1 MHDIIIQLVNGLVVG
16 LSLALVASGLA
27 LIFGVLDI
35 VNFAQGEFYMLG
47 GFVLFF
53 TYQATHNFLIGL
65 IAATLAVG
73 IGGGLVLQAMVW
85 PLLGKSHALPLLA
98 TLGLSLII
106 QQLALNVFGGTT
118 RLVPPPIPG
127 QVPIEGVS
135 YPIYNLFIVVAGC
148 AVLVAG
154 FLFLKYT
161 KYGIWL
167 RAVAQNR
174 SMAGGLGVPVP
185 RVYFLAFAISSAL
198 AAIAGALL
206 APVQSVYAVEGSDVI
221 VNAFIIVVAGGMGNF
236 RGAALVA
243 VLLGEVEALGAI
255 WFRPSEVQVFA
266 LGLVIVLML
275 LRSRR
280 KIAAAPVEDTALS
293 GTRGGTSR
301 ANAAA
306 LNRVWAIISVILV
319 ALALVPL
326 VVGGSMPQRAAVYLI
341 YGLLALSVSL
351 MIGFARLL
359 NIGVGAIFGVGAY
372 TVAILTQHNISNP
385 VVVFAS
391 AIAVGLLIS
400 LLFGLYANVA
410 SGIEYMMLTF
420 LTTLAMA
427 TLPSVSPALTGGDNG
442 LQVKGGLQVS
452 FGLNPLVGNQFYAF
466 VLAVTGIC
474 VLACWFILGSQTGKA
489 AQAIGR
495 NALRASAMGYRV
507 SNFRVAVTLLSGF
520 LAATAGWLYAL
531 ENSFVSQDLLGLSNS
546 LNGILYSL
554 VGGAEHVI
562 LGSFVGATS
571 FRYLTDSLGRATSQ
585 SSLYIGLALLVVVYL
600 MPNGILGLVE
610 SAAARLRRAPEV
622 EPALDRDVLEPAP
635 TDPRQ
640 PAPVSPGRE
649 S

>member
-1 MHDIIIQLVNGLVVG
+1 MHDLVIQLINGLVVG

-53 TYQATHNFLIGL
+53 TVQATHNFLLGL
-65 IAATLAVG
+65 LAAAVVVG
-73 IGGGLVLQAMVW
+73 LGGGLILQIMVW
-85 PLLGKSHALPLLA
+85 PLLDKAQALPLLA

-106 QQLALNVFGGTT
+106 QQLALNAFGGTT
-118 RLVPPPIPG
+118 RLVPPPITA
-127 QVPIEGVS
+127 QVPIENIS
-135 YPIYNLFIVVAGC
+135 YPVYNLLIVVAGS
-148 AVLVAG
+148 AILLAG

-167 RAVAQNR
+167 RAVAENR

-206 APVQSVYAVEGSDVI
+206 APVQSVYAVAGADVI

-243 VLLGEVEALGAI
+243 LLLGEVEAVGSI

-266 LGLVIVLML
+266 LGLVIVLMI

-280 KIAAAPVEDTALS
+280 RTATAPVEDAS
-293 GTRGGTSR
+293 HAARARPSSANPIERG
-301 ANAAA
+301 
-306 LNRVWAIISVILV
+306 WAILAVALV
-319 ALALVPL
+319 GLALVPL
-326 VVGGSMPQRAAVYLI
+326 FVGGTMPQKAAVYLI

-351 MIGFARLL
+351 IIGFARLL

-385 VVVFAS
+385 FVVLAV
-391 AIAVGLLIS
+391 AILAGLAIS

-427 TLPSVSPALTGGDNG
+427 TIPSVAPVLTGGDNG
-442 LQVKGGLQVS
+442 LQVKGGLAVS

-466 VLAVTGIC
+466 VLAVTLVC
-474 VLACWFILGSQTGKA
+474 VLLCWYVLTSQVGKA

-495 NALRASAMGYRV
+495 NALRSSAMGYRV
-507 SNFRVAVTLLSGF
+507 SNYRMAVTLLSGF
-520 LAATAGWLYAL
+520 VATIAGWLYAL
-531 ENSFVSQDLLGLSNS
+531 SNSFVSQDLLGLSNS

-562 LGSFVGATS
+562 LGSFVGATV
-571 FRYLTDSLGRATSQ
+571 FRYMTDSLGRMTSQ
-585 SSLYIGLALLVVVYL
+585 SSLYIGFALLVVVYL

-610 SAAARLRRAPEV
+610 SAARRLRWRGAEEAPLPEAELEV
-622 EPALDRDVLEPAP
+622 EAFTPEGV
-635 TDPRQ
+635 RQ
-640 PAPVSPGRE
+640 
-649 S
+649 

>member
-47 GFVLFF
+47 GFTLFF
-53 TYQATHNFLIGL
+53 VYQATHNFLIGL
-65 IAATLAVG
+65 IAAALAVG
-73 IGGGLVLQAMVW
+73 IGGGLLLQGMVW
-85 PLLGKSHALPLLA
+85 PLLDKSHALPLLA

-106 QQLALNVFGGTT
+106 QQLALNTFGGTT

-127 QVPIEGVS
+127 QIPIEGVS
-135 YPIYNLFIVVAGC
+135 YPVYNLVIVAASVAI
-148 AVLVAG
+148 LVAG

-167 RAVAQNR
+167 RAVAENR
-174 SMAGGLGVPVP
+174 SMATGLGVPVP
-185 RVYFLAFAISSAL
+185 RVYFLAFALSSAL
-198 AAIAGALL
+198 AGIAGALL

-221 VNAFIIVVAGGMGNF
+221 VSAFIIVVAGGMGNF

-243 VLLGEVEALGAI
+243 LLLGEVQALGSI
-255 WFRPSEVQVFA
+255 WFRPSEVEVFA
-266 LGLVIVLML
+266 LGLVIVLMVM
-275 LRSRR
+275 RSRQ
-280 KIAAAPVEDTALS
+280 KTATAPVEDTTLTA
-293 GTRGGTSR
+293 RGQSSVDRPGSLDR
-301 ANAAA
+301 
-306 LNRVWAIISVILV
+306 LWAGV
-319 ALALVPL
+319 AVVLIVLALIPL
-326 VVGGSMPQRAAVYLI
+326 VVGGTMPQRAAVYLI

-351 MIGFARLL
+351 IIGFARLL
-359 NIGVGAIFGVGAY
+359 NIGIGAIFGLGAY
-372 TVAILTQHNISNP
+372 AVAILTQHGISNP
-385 VVVFAS
+385 FVVFAA
-391 AIAVGLLIS
+391 AIVVGLIVS

-410 SGIEYMMLTF
+410 SGVEYMMLTF

-427 TLPSVSPALTGGDNG
+427 TLPSVAPQLTGGDNG

-452 FGLNPLVGNQFYAF
+452 FGLNPLIGSQFYVF
-466 VLAVTGIC
+466 VLGVTGIC
-474 VLACWFILGSQTGKA
+474 VLGCWFILNSQLGKS

-495 NALRASAMGYRV
+495 NAVRASALGYRV
-507 SNFRVAVTLLSGF
+507 NNYRMAVTLLSGF

-571 FRYLTDSLGRATSQ
+571 FRFLTDSLGRATSQ

-610 SAAARLRRAPEV
+610 SAARRLRPSPSE
-622 EPALDRDVLEPAP
+622 
-635 TDPRQ
+635 Q
-640 PAPVSPGRE
+640 PSAVAEEREHVPSPLRE
-649 S
+649 G

>member
-53 TYQATHNFLIGL
+53 TYQATQNFVIGL
-65 IAATLAVG
+65 IAATLVVG
-73 IGGGLVLQAMVW
+73 VGGGLLLQVMVW
-85 PLLGKSHALPLLA
+85 PLLGKSQALPLLA

-106 QQLALNVFGGTT
+106 QQLALNFFGGTT
-118 RLVPPPIPG
+118 RLVPPPIGG

-135 YPIYNLFIVVAGC
+135 YPIYNLFIVVAGS
-148 AVLVAG
+148 AILFAG
-154 FLFLKYT
+154 YLFLKYT
-161 KYGIWL
+161 RYGIWL

-174 SMAGGLGVPVP
+174 AMAGGLGVPVP
-185 RVYFLAFAISSAL
+185 RVYFVAFALSAAL

-243 VLLGEVEALGAI
+243 LLLGEVEALGAI
-255 WFRPSEVQVFA
+255 WFRPSEVEVFA

-275 LRSRR
+275 LRSRQ
-280 KIAAAPVEDTALS
+280 KTAVAPVEDTSLP
-293 GTRGGTSR
+293 TRGSWSR
-301 ANAAA
+301 ANST
-306 LNRVWAIISVILV
+306 LDRVWTVISIVLV

-326 VVGGSMPQRAAVYLI
+326 FVGGTLPQKATVYLI

-359 NIGVGAIFGVGAY
+359 NIGIGAIFGVGAY

-385 VVVFAS
+385 FVVFAA
-391 AIAVGLLIS
+391 AIAVGLLVS
-400 LLFGLYANVA
+400 LLFGLYANFA

-427 TLPSVSPALTGGDNG
+427 TIPSVSPALTGGDNG

-452 FGLNPLVGNQFYAF
+452 FGLNPLVGNHFYIF

-474 VLACWFILGSQTGKA
+474 VLACWFILNSQTGKA

-495 NALRASAMGYRV
+495 NAIRAQAMGYRV
-507 SNFRVAVTLLSGF
+507 PNFRMAVTLLSGF
-520 LAATAGWLYAL
+520 LASIAGWLYAL
-531 ENSFVSQDLLGLSNS
+531 QNSFVSQDLLGLSNS

-571 FRYLTDSLGRATSQ
+571 FRYLTDSLGRVTSQ

-610 SAAARLRRAPEV
+610 AVVTRGRRRTSDDEQAAEAVRDTVPS
-622 EPALDRDVLEPAP
+622 EPREPTP
-635 TDPRQ
+635 VG
-640 PAPVSPGRE
+640 PAHDS
-649 S
+649 